1 MIEIHP
7 IVPSSPIVK
16 PKKIV
21 RDDNHPPPHKQ
32 RDSSPAPKSQEP
44 DSIQHIDE
52 IV

>member
-7 IVPSSPIVK
+7 IAPSIPIVK

-21 RDDNHPPPHKQ
+21 RDEDHPPPRKQ
-32 RDSSPAPKSQEP
+32 HDSPPPKPQDTDP
-44 DSIQHIDE
+44 IPHIDE